1 MDLLVYFCR
10 ARSSAQ
16 GHKSV
21 RVGRVFHHA
30 AAEDYLKVCNTS
42 HGKKLSWKKEPKHQI
57 LEQGM
62 AGEGISLTEQLQAQT
77 LRFANSQ
84 PLIKKTP
91 LYNMDIKYKLEN
103 VFIFHNP
110 CSVFG
115 RKHYKLTTKRGKVT
129 DYAVNFTVV
138 QLTPVCIDDRQSRQT

>member
-1 MDLLVYFCR
+1 MDLSVYFCR

-30 AAEDYLKVCNTS
+30 AAEDYLQVCNTS

-91 LYNMDIKYKLEN
+91 LYNMDIKYKLEKMFCVWKKTLQTYN
-103 VFIFHNP
+103 
-110 CSVFG
+110 
-115 RKHYKLTTKRGKVT
+115 KE
-129 DYAVNFTVV
+129 
-138 QLTPVCIDDRQSRQT
+138 RQSHRLCSELHSCSIDSCMY